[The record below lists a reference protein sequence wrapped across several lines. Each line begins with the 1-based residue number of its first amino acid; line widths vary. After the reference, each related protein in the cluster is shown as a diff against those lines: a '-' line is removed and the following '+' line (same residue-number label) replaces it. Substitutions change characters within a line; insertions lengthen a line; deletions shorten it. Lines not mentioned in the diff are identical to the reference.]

1 MLTYCS
7 PLLPVGKIYYSELCS
22 LEPTKTTRIGM
33 AGSPAISPS
42 WPAQS
47 LAGLRQQQAAA
58 QNCCWLADGPR
69 FPALARRQPMTVRRR
84 AWSRFPRGQPA
95 ASSRSAISMYSRCM
109 LRRPVR
115 MAWMAAS
122 SPPAI
127 PSVWCLLVCARPSA
141 VVPPL

>member
-95 ASSRSAISMYSRCM
+95 ASRLYPSLVAAAAVRPAS
-109 LRRPVR
+109 LRFRNR
-115 MAWMAAS
+115 G
-122 SPPAI
+122 
-127 PSVWCLLVCARPSA
+127 A
-141 VVPPL
+141 VQSLGAEEPRWWPPLFQWT